1 VGKGKK
7 EGGYLRTLFWTDA
20 MTAMRRRSCVALSCQ
35 FTGMLAVLRRCGWR
49 GVLAVFESRIV
60 RCEDVIAEGTCGVNC
75 EGLCV

>member
-1 VGKGKK
+1 
-7 EGGYLRTLFWTDA
+7 